1 MNGDKDT
8 ILLAIHT
15 DSIDRCKTNYPRSR
29 TGSQTDNREQYD
41 KVHCI
46 ISNLNFQAEFKYLQN
61 SIVRFLSQT
70 FSNLY
75 KVFDDLAIIEY
86 VCEL

>member
-1 MNGDKDT
+1 MK
-8 ILLAIHT
+8 
-15 DSIDRCKTNYPRSR
+15 KKKKKK
-29 TGSQTDNREQYD
+29 TDNREQYD

-75 KVFDDLAIIEY
+75 KVFDDLTMHNTI
-86 VCEL
+86 

>member
-1 MNGDKDT
+1 MK
-8 ILLAIHT
+8 IKK
-15 DSIDRCKTNYPRSR
+15 KTKEK
-29 TGSQTDNREQYD
+29 TDNREQYD

-70 FSNLY
+70 FSNLC
-75 KVFDDLAIIEY
+75 KVFDDLAMNNNI
-86 VCEL
+86 